1 MAEDA
6 SKVNVVSEPE
16 RVRALAHPIR
26 LALLDV
32 LERGGER
39 TATQCA
45 EAIGESVASCSFH
58 LRILAKY
65 GFIEA
70 GERRGREKPWRS
82 VGRTRTASPDYD
94 DAASVRAV
102 GALAELT
109 LLRETERISAFLAN
123 LHRLPPEYRDVVGL
137 VKSTFWATPAELAE
151 LAHDLQTLI
160 GRFSD
165 RWERPDLRPD
175 GARLATLFAA
185 LNPEIQDALNPE
197 IQDPGME
204 ES

>member
-1 MAEDA
+1 MADDA

-32 LERGGER
+32 LEQGGEH

-70 GERRGREKPWRS
+70 VERRGREKPWRS
-82 VGRTRTASPDYD
+82 VGRSRTAAPDFD
-94 DAASVRAV
+94 DPASVRAV

-109 LLRETERISAFLAN
+109 LLRETERISAFLST
-123 LHRLPPEYRDVVGL
+123 LHRLPPEYRDAVGL
-137 VKSTFWATPAELAE
+137 VKSTFWATPEELAE
-151 LAHDLQTLI
+151 LARDLQALI

-175 GARLATLFAA
+175 GARRATLFAA
-185 LNPEIQDALNPE
+185 LNPEIEDL
-197 IQDPGME
+197 
-204 ES
+204 

>member
-1 MAEDA
+1 VAEA
-6 SKVNVVSEPE
+6 NVVSEPE

-26 LALLDV
+26 LALLEL
-32 LERGGER
+32 LENGAER

-65 GFIEA
+65 GFIVP

-82 VGRTRTASPDYD
+82 VDRRRTAAPDFD
-94 DAASVRAV
+94 DPASVRAV

-123 LHRLPPEYRDVVGL
+123 IHRLPPEYRESVGL
-137 VKSTFWATPAELAE
+137 LKSTFWATPDELAGVYRA
-151 LAHDLQTLI
+151 LNDLLD
-160 GRFSD
+160 RFTE
-165 RWERPDLRPD
+165 RWEQPDLRPD
-175 GARLATLFAA
+175 GARKATLFAA
-185 LNPEIQDALNPE
+185 LNPDL
-197 IQDPGME
+197 DDK
-204 ES
+204 

>member
-1 MAEDA
+1 MAEELKA
-6 SKVNVVSEPE
+6 TVVSDPE

-26 LALLDV
+26 LALLDL
-32 LERGGER
+32 LERGREQ

-65 GFIEA
+65 GFIEP

-82 VGRTRTASPDYD
+82 VNRRRTATPDFD
-94 DAASVRAV
+94 DPASVRAV

-109 LLRETERISAFLAN
+109 LLRETERISAFLAGI
-123 LHRLPPEYRDVVGL
+123 HRLPAEFRDSVGIL
-137 VKSTFWATPAELAE
+137 KSSFWATPEELAQLARE
-151 LAHDLQTLI
+151 LQEITD
-160 GRFSD
+160 RFSD

-175 GARLATLFAA
+175 GARLSTLFAA
-185 LNPEIQDALNPE
+185 LNPELDPE
-197 IQDPGME
+197 P
-204 ES
+204 

>member
-1 MAEDA
+1 MVASPAMVDDA

-32 LERGGER
+32 LEQGGEH

-82 VGRTRTASPDYD
+82 VGRSRTASPDFD
-94 DAASVRAV
+94 DPASVRAV

-109 LLRETERISAFLAN
+109 LLRETERISAFLSN
-123 LHRLPPEYRDVVGL
+123 LHRLPPEYRDAVGL
-137 VKSTFWATPAELAE
+137 VKSTFWATPDEVAELAR
-151 LAHDLQTLI
+151 DLQTLI

-185 LNPEIQDALNPE
+185 LNPEI
-197 IQDPGME
+197 E

>member
-1 MAEDA
+1 MVEK
-6 SKVNVVSEPE
+6 SKATVVSEPE

-32 LERGGER
+32 LEQGGEH

-82 VGRTRTASPDYD
+82 VNRRRTAAPDFD
-94 DAASVRAV
+94 DPASVRAV

-109 LLRETERISAFLAN
+109 LLRETERIGAFLSN
-123 LHRLPPEYRDVVGL
+123 IHRLPPELRDAVGL
-137 VKSTFWATPAELAE
+137 LKSTFWATPDELAE
-151 LAHDLQTLI
+151 LSRDLQEIT

-165 RWERPDLRPD
+165 RWDRPDLRPD
-175 GARLATLFAA
+175 GARMATLFAA
-185 LNPEIQDALNPE
+185 LNPELDVEP
-197 IQDPGME
+197 
-204 ES
+204 